1 MKARDLQSDSYDY
14 RRYLLTK
21 ISRFIKS
28 ILDRFVA
35 VIALILL
42 SPIMLGVGIA
52 IYLCKGFPIL
62 FIQPRPGKNA
72 RIFNFY
78 KFRTMTN
85 ERDANG
91 NFLPDEKRLTTLG
104 KFLRQTS
111 LDELPQLWNIAK
123 GDMSFVGPRPLLV
136 KYLDRYTPEQ
146 ARRQEV
152 KPGITGLAQVRG
164 RNSLSWEEKF
174 NLDIFY
180 LNNWSLLLDLQII
193 FLTVWTVIKQQ
204 GISQDNHATMEEF
217 MGD

>member
-1 MKARDLQSDSYDY
+1 MMTENFQRHHL
-14 RRYLLTK
+14 
-21 ISRFIKS
+21 ISRLIKS
-28 ILDRFVA
+28 GLDKLV
-35 VIALILL
+35 VIIALIVL
-42 SPIMLGVGIA
+42 SPLMLVIA
-52 IYLCKGFPIL
+52 IALYLNMGSPIF
-62 FIQPRPGKNA
+62 FIQPRPGKDA

-78 KFRTMTN
+78 KFRTMAN
-85 ERDANG
+85 ECDVNG
-91 NFLPDEKRLTTLG
+91 NFLPDENRLTTLG

-136 KYLDRYTPEQ
+136 QYLDRYTPEQ

-164 RNSLSWEEKF
+164 RNSLSWEQKF

-180 LNNWSLLLDLQII
+180 INNWSLLLDLQII
-193 FLTVWTVIKQQ
+193 FLTVWTVLKRQ

>member
-1 MKARDLQSDSYDY
+1 MMTENVQRHHL
-14 RRYLLTK
+14 
-21 ISRFIKS
+21 ISRLIKAV
-28 ILDRFVA
+28 LDKLV
-35 VIALILL
+35 VMIALIIL
-42 SPIMLGVGIA
+42 SPLMLVIAIA
-52 IYLCKGFPIL
+52 IYLQMGQPIL
-62 FIQPRPGKNA
+62 FIQPRPGKDA

-85 ERDANG
+85 ERDNNG
-91 NFLPDEKRLTTLG
+91 NFLSDEKRLTALG

-111 LDELPQLWNIAK
+111 LDELPQLWNLAK
-123 GDMSFVGPRPLLV
+123 GDISFVGPRPLLV

-146 ARRQEV
+146 ARRHEV

-164 RNSLSWEEKF
+164 RNSLSWKEKF

-180 LNNWSLLLDLQII
+180 INNWSLLLDLQII